1 VRRRTTRARRLLA
14 GAMVVGGLLAGH
26 TLAAAPAD
34 AVSGLTPV
42 TRSSQANS
50 RTLKRV
56 AAVCPAGTRVL
67 GGGGTVVNGGGQVVL
82 QQLEPRHTVGDD
94 RFVVAARED
103 RTGYA
108 SSWRLTAYA
117 LCADPLAGQQITS
130 NTLPA
135 SSDSL
140 QSALAVCPSG
150 QTQIGYGGRIDNG
163 AGQVH
168 VTELFDFFGP
178 PVGVTF
184 LRARE
189 GAGRYAGSW
198 AVRPFAVCV
207 DAAAVTG
214 LVSVATVS
222 PSSSLNKSAVVSCPP
237 GTQVHSAGGALL
249 SGSGQLA
256 TGSLI
261 IDQISVDPSATTVTV
276 RGVEDEAGTLDPWMV
291 RAVALCGP

>member
-1 VRRRTTRARRLLA
+1 
-14 GAMVVGGLLAGH
+14 MVVGGLLAGH
-26 TLAAAPAD
+26 TLTAAPAH
-34 AVSGLTPV
+34 AVSGLTRV
-42 TRSSQANS
+42 TRSSQVNS
-50 RTLKRV
+50 RSLKRI
-56 AAVCPAGTRVL
+56 AAVCPAGTNVV
-67 GGGGTVVNGGGQVVL
+67 GGGGTVVNGRGQVVI
-82 QQLEPRHTVGDD
+82 QQLEPRRTASDD

-117 LCADPLAGQQITS
+117 LCADPLPGQQITS

-140 QSALAVCPSG
+140 QSQLAFCPSG

-189 GAGRYAGSW
+189 GAGGYGGSW
-198 AVRPFAVCV
+198 AVRPFAVCA

-214 LVSVATVS
+214 LMSVATVS
-222 PSSSLNKSAVVSCPP
+222 PTSSLDKSAVVSCPP
-237 GTQVHSAGGALL
+237 GTQVLSAGGALL
-249 SGSGQLA
+249 AGSGQIA
-256 TGSLI
+256 TSSLI
-261 IDQISVDPSATTVTV
+261 IDQVAIDPSATSVTV
-276 RGVEDEAGTLDPWMV
+276 RGVEDEAGTADSWMV